1 MKRHTIKTLF
11 NPDYIGAYVL
21 EPGKDLIITIKS
33 VKREPV
39 TGTDGKKEDCVVAQ
53 LVGQKPFIINATN
66 AKTIRKIL
74 GSPYMRIG
82 QAAEYSYIL
91 HLLKLLAMFGTLL
104 GSENF
109 HQNPKNRR
117 NNQMRKLLRSNQAIW
132 KNVSGA
138 TCRIHKR
145 KNTAKNF
152 VQRVRLMR
160 LKRNRNR
167 TTEPTQAET
176 EETVNE

>member
-1 MKRHTIKTLF
+1 MSEKTHYKTLF

-74 GSPYMRIG
+74 GSPYIEDWAGGRIQLYSTPVKAFGDVWDALRVREFPPKPEKSEEIIKCESCSG
-82 QAAEYSYIL
+82 QIKPYGKMSAAQLAEYTKEKYGK
-91 HLLKLLAMFGTLL
+91 KLCSAC
-104 GSENF
+104 
-109 HQNPKNRR
+109 
-117 NNQMRKLLRSNQAIW
+117 A
-132 KNVSGA
+132 A
-138 TCRIHKR
+138 DA
-145 KNTAKNF
+145 AKTETE
-152 VQRVRLMR
+152 QP
-160 LKRNRNR
+160 
-167 TTEPTQAET
+167 EPTQAET